1 MTMGTADREFKCT
14 QSSRS
19 CLPGSSLPASFQEV
33 PHNHAIFHRYGSFQ
47 TQVPPT
53 QGRAG
58 AEPTVVSFPSQQPVS
73 PEPTGL
79 PLTKHSGGK
88 KRCELSDAGV
98 FQTLFQHAAN

>member
-1 MTMGTADREFKCT
+1 MKFVAVAAA
-14 QSSRS
+14 Q
-19 CLPGSSLPASFQEV
+19 PGLDLA
-33 PHNHAIFHRYGSFQ
+33 
-47 TQVPPT
+47 

-79 PLTKHSGGK
+79 PFTKHSGGI